1 MRKEPSVVTVALSFG
16 LFVLLI
22 SGCAADR
29 VDLVD
34 SGFLTLENHA
44 TGRVYVAWSDAYEHE
59 DGFVITGVLRRR
71 DSVGSPIKAHVDVTV
86 LSVEGR
92 VVDTA
97 RSGDVYVPRRITG
110 RGQSLKRFTVHL
122 PNVPPR
128 GSSVR
133 VVSHTGLH
141 DDAT

>member
-1 MRKEPSVVTVALSFG
+1 M
-16 LFVLLI
+16 
-22 SGCAADR
+22 
-29 VDLVD
+29 
-34 SGFLTLENHA
+34 GFLFLHR
-44 TGRVYVAWSDAYEHE
+44 TGSVYVAWSDAYEHE
-59 DGFVITGVLRRR
+59 DGLVITGVLRRR
-71 DSVGSPIKAHVDVTV
+71 DSVGSPVKAHVDVTV
-86 LSVEGR
+86 LSAEGR

-110 RGQSLKRFTVHL
+110 RGQSSKRFTVHL

>member
-1 MRKEPSVVTVALSFG
+1 MRKKLSAITVALSFG
-16 LFVLLI
+16 LVVSII
-22 SGCAADR
+22 SGGAANR

-34 SGFLTLENHA
+34 SGFLTLEKHA
-44 TGRVYVAWSDAYEHE
+44 TGKVYIAWSDAYEHE

-71 DSVGSPIKAHVDVTV
+71 DHVGSAIKAHVDVTV
-86 LSVEGR
+86 LSPEGR

-97 RSGDVYVPRRITG
+97 RSNAVYVPRRITG
-110 RGQSLKRFTVHL
+110 RGQSFKRFNVYL

-128 GSSVR
+128 GSTVR
-133 VVSHTGLH
+133 VISHTGPH